1 MKEKAVNLTETL
13 KKIESIVAWFDAGDV
28 DVEQALEKVK
38 EGATLIKTSRARL
51 KEIENEFEVV
61 KKELETE

>member
-13 KKIESIVAWFDAGDV
+13 KKIESIVTWFDAGDV

-38 EGATLIKTSRARL
+38 EGAALIKTSRARL

-61 KKELETE
+61 KKELETN

>member
-1 MKEKAVNLTETL
+1 MKEKTMNLTETL
-13 KKIESIVAWFDAGDV
+13 KKIESIVTWFDAGEV

-38 EGATLIKTSRARL
+38 EGAALIKTSRARL

-61 KKELETE
+61 KKELETN

>member
-1 MKEKAVNLTETL
+1 MKEKAMNLTETL
-13 KKIESIVAWFDAGDV
+13 KKIESIVTWFDAGDV

-38 EGATLIKTSRARL
+38 EGAALIKTSRARL

-61 KKELETE
+61 KKELETN